1 MFLVSSYITQTKW
14 IIIEDPRAIISED
27 EVYLLIENEAHNI
40 LVIGIDVVSLAT
52 SGTKAGYKVYAV
64 DYFGDQ
70 DLKRISH
77 ESLSI
82 VKQNPGVTCGKL
94 SAHFNPEALLQLTMR
109 LLRNNTIDA
118 TLLSTGLDDSPD
130 ILFELN
136 DMIPILGNQ
145 PHVIERLR
153 DKAKFFRE
161 LKRLGIPHPETA
173 MAEGFEEV
181 STKAKDIGYPVL
193 VKPSKGFGGVGIRK
207 AQGPKELKQAF
218 HHASLIDEKVLIQE
232 YISGIS
238 ASVSLISSNNETI
251 ALALNEQLLGVEELG
266 QEEPFGYCGNVVPL
280 MTNGSVMNGCKSTTE
295 RIALHF
301 GLVGS
306 NGIDFVISKGGI
318 PYVVEVNPRFQ
329 ATLECVE
336 RVLGVNMVEAHMKA
350 CLQGILPI
358 IAEKTAV
365 FCTRLVLFAPQ
376 RLVAPDLSVL
386 EEVRDIPIP
395 EVIIEK
401 GEPVCSIVVNEA
413 KREFSL
419 RKAMTTVKQI
429 RKSLQPLG

>member
-1 MFLVSSYITQTKW
+1 M
-14 IIIEDPRAIISED
+14 SED
-27 EVYLLIENEAHNI
+27 EAYLLIENDTHNI
-40 LVIGIDVVSLAT
+40 LVIGLDVVSLAT
-52 SGTKAGYKVYAV
+52 SATKAGYKVYAV

-70 DLKRISH
+70 DLKRVCH

-82 VKQNPGVTCGKL
+82 VKQTPGVTCGQL
-94 SAHFNPEALLQLTMR
+94 STNFSPEALLQLTMG
-109 LLRNNTIDA
+109 LLKKNAIDA

-130 ILFELN
+130 VLFELN
-136 DMIPILGNQ
+136 DVIPIRGNH
-145 PHVIERLR
+145 PRVIERIR
-153 DKAKFFRE
+153 DKMKFFQE

-173 MAEGFEEV
+173 MAENFEEARK
-181 STKAKDIGYPVL
+181 KAKDIGYPVL

-218 HHASLIDEKVLIQE
+218 QHASLVDEKVLIQE
-232 YISGIS
+232 YISGTP

-251 ALALNEQLLGVEELG
+251 TLTLNEQLLGVNELG

-280 MTNGSVMNGCKSTTE
+280 VTTRSVMNRCKNTAE
-295 RIALHF
+295 RIASHF

-306 NGIDFVISKGGI
+306 NGMDFVISKEGI

-336 RVLGVNMVEAHMKA
+336 RVLGINMVEAHMKA

-358 IAEKTAV
+358 IVKKTAV
-365 FCTRLVLFAPQ
+365 FCTRLILFAPQ
-376 RLVAPDLSVL
+376 RSIIPDLSVF

-401 GEPVCSIVVNEA
+401 GEPVCSIV
-413 KREFSL
+413 REGADRNSSL
-419 RKAMTTVKQI
+419 RKARI
-429 RKSLQPLG
+429 IAESICKSLQPRR

>member
-1 MFLVSSYITQTKW
+1 M
-14 IIIEDPRAIISED
+14 
-27 EVYLLIENEAHNI
+27 IENEVHNI
-40 LVIGIDVVSLAT
+40 LVIGMDVVPLAT
-52 SGTKAGYKVYAV
+52 SATKAGCKVYAV

-70 DLKRISH
+70 DLKRVCH

-82 VKQNPGVTCGKL
+82 VNQTPGVTCGQL
-94 SAHFNPEALLQLTMR
+94 STNFNPEALLHLTIG
-109 LLRNNTIDA
+109 LLKKNAIDA

-130 ILFELN
+130 VLFELN
-136 DMIPILGNQ
+136 DMVPILGNQ
-145 PHVIERLR
+145 PHVIERIR
-153 DKAKFFRE
+153 DKMKFFQE
-161 LKRLGIPHPETA
+161 LERLGIPHPETA
-173 MAEGFEEV
+173 MAQSFEE
-181 STKAKDIGYPVL
+181 TRKKAKDIGYPVL

-218 HHASLIDEKVLIQE
+218 QDASLIDEQVLIQE

-251 ALALNEQLLGVEELG
+251 TLTLNEQLLGVNELG
-266 QEEPFGYCGNVVPL
+266 QEDPFGYCGNVVPL
-280 MTNGSVMNGCKSTTE
+280 VTTRSVMNKCKNTAE
-295 RIALHF
+295 KIASHF

-306 NGIDFVISKGGI
+306 NGIDSVISKEGI

-336 RVLGVNMVEAHMKA
+336 RVLGINMVEAHVKA

-358 IAEKTAV
+358 ITKKTAV
-365 FCTRLVLFAPQ
+365 FCTRLILFAPQ
-376 RLVAPDLSVL
+376 RLVAPDLSIL

-401 GEPVCSIVVNEA
+401 GEPICSVVVDGA

-419 RKAMTTVKQI
+419 RKAMATVKHI
-429 RKSLQPLG
+429 RKSLQS